1 MEYNIYSDISSRT
14 HGDIYIGVIG
24 PVRTGKS
31 TFITKF
37 MEKMVVP
44 YVTDD
49 NVKERMIDELPQSAN
64 GKNIM
69 TTQPKF
75 VPNVAVE
82 VTPYENCTAKFRL
95 VDCVGYLV
103 DGANGHMDGE
113 KERMV
118 KTPWQ
123 EEEMSFEQAA
133 DLGTRKVI
141 EEHSTVGVV
150 MTTDGTITTDLPRN
164 AYVKAEERVVKELK
178 TLGKPFVIILNS
190 TVPTSPQTQKLAEEL
205 QEKYGSKVMP
215 MDVLNMSD
223 EDISHLFENLLY
235 EFPLVDVEV
244 KTGKWLQALP
254 LENTLINGLITEI
267 SKAGEG
273 LEKMADYVVFG
284 KMFREDERFLPP
296 QTEMIDLG
304 HGKIVLKIDARP
316 ELFYKAIS
324 EECDMEIEDE
334 FSLISMLK
342 EFSTAKRQYDKLKDA
357 LENVKA
363 TGYGVVMPSLED
375 MTLNEPE
382 IVKQGGRYGVKLK
395 ATAPSLHIMQVDIE
409 SEVSPIVGTEQ
420 QSEELVKNLLS
431 EFETNPQGLWETNIF
446 GKSLHMMVNEG
457 LANKL
462 TAMPE
467 DTQKK
472 MRRTLSRIVNEG
484 KGGIICILL

>member
-31 TFITKF
+31 TFITNF

-44 YVTDD
+44 YVADV

-82 VTPYENCTAKFRL
+82 VTPYENCTAKIRL

-103 DGANGHMDGE
+103 DGANGHMDG
-113 KERMV
+113 KKQRMV

-141 EEHSTVGVV
+141 EDHSTVGVV
-150 MTTDGTITTDLPRN
+150 MTTDGTISTDLPRS
-164 AYVKAEERVVKELK
+164 AYVAAEERVVNELK

-190 TVPTSPQTQKLAEEL
+190 TVPGSPQTLKLAEEL
-205 QEKYGSKVMP
+205 QEKYGNKVMP

-223 EDISHLFENLLY
+223 EDISKLFENLLY
-235 EFPLVDVEV
+235 EFPLVDIEI

-254 LENTLINGLITEI
+254 LENSLINGLVSEI
-267 SKAGEG
+267 VAAGEG
-273 LEKMADYVVFG
+273 LEKMADYTAFG
-284 KMFREDERFLPP
+284 KLFADDERFLSP
-296 QTEMIDLG
+296 QTEQIDLG
-304 HGKIVLKIDARP
+304 HGKIVLRVDARP

-324 EECDMEIEDE
+324 EECQLEIQDE
-334 FSLISMLK
+334 FSLMSIIK
-342 EFSTAKRQYDKLKDA
+342 ELSFAKKQYDKIKDA
-357 LENVKA
+357 LEDVKR
-363 TGYGVVMPSLED
+363 TGYGVVTPTLEE

-420 QSEELVKNLLS
+420 QSEELIKNLLS
-431 EFETNPQGLWETNIF
+431 EFETNPQGLWETNMF

>member
-31 TFITKF
+31 TFITNF

-44 YVTDD
+44 YVSD
-49 NVKERMIDELPQSAN
+49 VHAKERMIDELPQSAN

-103 DGANGHMDGE
+103 EGANGHMDGD
-113 KERMV
+113 KQRMV

-123 EEEMSFEQAA
+123 DEEMTFEKAA
-133 DLGTRKVI
+133 DFGTKKVI
-141 EEHSTVGVV
+141 EEHATVGVV
-150 MTTDGTITTDLPRN
+150 MTTDGTISTDLPRN
-164 AYVKAEERVVKELK
+164 AYVNAEERVIKELK
-178 TLGKPFVIILNS
+178 SIGKPFVVILNS
-190 TVPTSPQTQKLAEEL
+190 TVPQSPQTQKLAEEL
-205 QEKYGSKVMP
+205 HEKYGSKVMP

-223 EDISHLFENLLY
+223 EDISALFENLLY
-235 EFPLVDVEV
+235 EFPLVDIEV

-254 LENTLINGLITEI
+254 LENSLINGLVTEI
-267 SKAGEG
+267 VNAGEG
-273 LEKMADYVVFG
+273 LEKMSDYVAFG
-284 KMFREDERFLPP
+284 NLFNDDERFMPP
-296 QTEMIDLG
+296 QTEQIDLG
-304 HGKIVLKIDARP
+304 HGRIVLRVDARP
-316 ELFYKAIS
+316 ELFYKAVS
-324 EECDMEIEDE
+324 EECGVEVEDE
-334 FSLISMLK
+334 FALISMMK
-342 EFSTAKRQYDKLKDA
+342 EFAAAKKQFDKLKNA
-357 LENVKA
+357 LDDVKR
-363 TGYGVVMPSLED
+363 TGYGVVTPSLED
-375 MTLNEPE
+375 MVLNEPE

-431 EFETNPQGLWETNIF
+431 EFETNPQGLWETNMF